1 MHIKFP
7 NVIFFKYLSLV
18 SSEDSEGFD
27 VLSDFVSVTVLDLTS
42 VGVFSGSW
50 TGVLEGV
57 WPVAL
62 DITWVPA
69 GVLLSEEVLSSGGDV
84 WGCKMKF

>member
-1 MHIKFP
+1 M
-7 NVIFFKYLSLV
+7 
-18 SSEDSEGFD
+18 SSEDSEGFN
-27 VLSDFVSVTVLDLTS
+27 VVSDFVSVTLLDLTS

-62 DITWVPA
+62 DITWVPD
-69 GVLLSEEVLSSGGDV
+69 GVLLSEEVLSSAGDA
-84 WGCKMKF
+84 WGCNRKF